1 MTPLFRGTLAY
12 FLVVALIGHFF
23 IERPADVDVLLVLA
37 VDAARQG
44 GDGLLALLA
53 LIAIIAYFRG
63 VPPGDITQH
72 GCVAVLAFLLCILFS
87 MLFAFVKASFPVF
100 ADAMGMDRFFADRF
114 FAALDR
120 LIFFETDPR
129 KLAHSL
135 TNELGW
141 DWFLDV
147 SVLVYGPVWGVLSKF
162 LPTIL
167 ILAGEPR
174 DVADRYVALL
184 IFSWI
189 ALGNV
194 LAMTG
199 YSTGPVY
206 YDGIF
211 DRETYAGLTDLLG
224 TSQISASD
232 IGLI

>member
-1 MTPLFRGTLAY
+1 M
-12 FLVVALIGHFF
+12 
-23 IERPADVDVLLVLA
+23 LVLA